1 MRIRTEILLSI
12 SFLIIVVVSYVVS
25 NIAINNI
32 RRDIRKY
39 TDILARNITE
49 LMISGSPQ
57 LDTLMNYVEI
67 PIVLVDNKGN
77 IRYVRGYPQDMDFVR
92 KEVEKLRRKGNY
104 IDIYYENFYIGRL
117 YFGEPP
123 SIRYLSLLPWILLI
137 IVLITFFL
145 VFLSVRG
152 AVRYESERFW
162 NIFAK
167 GLAHQLGNPV
177 TSLNAYLEILRRKC
191 EEEEVSGMEEAL
203 DRVNSI
209 LRRFSKI
216 GSSPSMGPVS
226 LRRAVE
232 KAMESLLFRIGG
244 FPVKVEGDCVAYG
257 DEELLVWVF
266 ENLIKNAYESKRG
279 RREDGM
285 KIRIY
290 SANSSCIVDVEDYGM
305 GIPRRVRKNLFQRDI
320 TTKKEGWGIGL
331 MLVRR
336 IMEMHGGSIR
346 LLESKEGLT
355 KFRLIIPAYKGKS
368 EVIRRI
374 R

>member
-1 MRIRTEILLSI
+1 
-12 SFLIIVVVSYVVS
+12 
-25 NIAINNI
+25 
-32 RRDIRKY
+32 
-39 TDILARNITE
+39 
-49 LMISGSPQ
+49 
-57 LDTLMNYVEI
+57 
-67 PIVLVDNKGN
+67 
-77 IRYVRGYPQDMDFVR
+77 
-92 KEVEKLRRKGNY
+92 
-104 IDIYYENFYIGRL
+104 
-117 YFGEPP
+117 
-123 SIRYLSLLPWILLI
+123 
-137 IVLITFFL
+137 
-145 VFLSVRG
+145 
-152 AVRYESERFW
+152 
-162 NIFAK
+162 
-167 GLAHQLGNPV
+167 
-177 TSLNAYLEILRRKC
+177 
-191 EEEEVSGMEEAL
+191 MEEAL
-203 DRVNSI
+203 ERVNSI

-226 LRRAVE
+226 LKGAVE
-232 KAMESLLFRIGG
+232 KAMESLLFRIRG
-244 FPVKVEGDCVAYG
+244 FPVKIEGDCVAYG